1 MPGVDDLQCDKY
13 RQENKKKMSLKIF
26 LRKYQIWEI
35 GIFGGNTF
43 NFNYHPFSNYAGAV
57 LAKEKKTRHI
67 WNVIFSSMNTLIQT
81 ENGHGS
87 QQRDFRIQWVD
98 SGETVLMEDIEMKN
112 GA

>member
-1 MPGVDDLQCDKY
+1 
-13 RQENKKKMSLKIF
+13 
-26 LRKYQIWEI
+26 
-35 GIFGGNTF
+35 
-43 NFNYHPFSNYAGAV
+43 
-57 LAKEKKTRHI
+57 
-67 WNVIFSSMNTLIQT
+67 MNTLIQT